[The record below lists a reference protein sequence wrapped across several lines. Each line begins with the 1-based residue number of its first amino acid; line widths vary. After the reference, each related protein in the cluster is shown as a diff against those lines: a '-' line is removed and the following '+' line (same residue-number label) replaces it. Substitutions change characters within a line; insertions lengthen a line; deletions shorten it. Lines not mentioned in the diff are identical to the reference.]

1 LPDTA
6 GKPTPG
12 RTRQLIELTVLWSF
26 AVAQP
31 VLDVM
36 GRSAEF
42 FVLRG
47 SRPLEIVLFAV
58 IFTTTPPLVLWLLEI
73 GAGLVHAS
81 ARRWIHFAFVAALA
95 GATVVTIVK
104 AITDTVPGFVVLA
117 LAASGGYG
125 LARALQR
132 VDVVRSLVAYL
143 TPAPIIFVGLFL
155 LGSEITPLVRPDST
169 STHQIVGESTPV
181 IILFLDELPVMSLL
195 DENGEIPASVYP
207 NFARLA
213 AMSTFYRNTTAVSG
227 FTQHAVP
234 SMLSGYSV
242 DGHLAPVAADHPD
255 NLFTLLGATRDVHAF
270 ETVTAMCPSSVCQG
284 SPSAASGGVGALLQA
299 GADVARAVLAPSA
312 EHQDVT
318 RSVYE
323 RTLADV
329 SGPDG
334 AEASAAARASA
345 FTKNQP
351 ARFAEFLDLLPSAG
365 DRSLL
370 YLHILL
376 PHAPWRYLPNGQTYV
391 DRQFTVDG
399 RGFEVGWPRQ
409 LGLQRHLVQL
419 AYTDRLLG
427 LLLDELDK
435 DQLLE
440 RSIVLVS
447 PDHGEGF
454 VEGESPR
461 DPERD
466 NVPQL
471 AWVPM
476 FLKTPGQTAGRTTDA
491 PASTLD
497 ILPTIADLLH
507 VDIPWQTE
515 GRSLAGGDSPND
527 RIRTFYGD
535 TNVEIQTN
543 TFFERVSHG
552 LLHGF
557 VRPDLG
563 TRGLFAVGPY
573 GELFGRSQESTKL
586 PRGGGASVDDLG
598 TIVSADGSND
608 VVPALVTGRLAI
620 EESERPMWVAVVVNG
635 QIAGLSP
642 VFTDGTEPSQFAA
655 LIDPSCLGRG
665 SNEVAVLGLSGPADH
680 PRVSTY
686 DIG

>member
-1 LPDTA
+1 M
-6 GKPTPG
+6 
-12 RTRQLIELTVLWSF
+12 LWSF

-42 FVLRG
+42 FVLRRA
-47 SRPLEIVLFAV
+47 RPLEIVLFAV
-58 IFTTTPPLVLWLLEI
+58 IFTTVPPLALWLLEA
-73 GAGLVHAS
+73 GADRLHAS
-81 ARRWIHFAFVAALA
+81 ARRWIHFAFVAVLA

-104 AITDTVPGFVVLA
+104 AVTESVPGLVVVA
-117 LAASGGYG
+117 MAITGGCTFAI
-125 LARALQR
+125 ARQR
-132 VDVVRSLVAYL
+132 VDAMRSLLAYL
-143 TPAPIIFVGLFL
+143 TPAPIIFMGLFL
-155 LGSEITPLVRPDST
+155 FASEVTPLIRPGST
-169 STHQIVGESTPV
+169 STRQSVGESTPV
-181 IILFLDELPVMSLL
+181 IMLFLDELPVMSLL
-195 DENGEIPASVYP
+195 DENGEIPASIYP

-213 AMSTFYRNTTAVSG
+213 AMSTFYRNTTGVSG
-227 FTQHAVP
+227 FTQHALP

-242 DGHLAPVAADHPD
+242 DGHFAPVAADHPD

-270 ETVTAMCPSSVCQG
+270 ETVTAMCPASICQG
-284 SPSAASGGVGALLQA
+284 SPSAASGGLGALLQA

-312 EHQDVT
+312 EHEDVT

-329 SGPDG
+329 SGPDV

-351 ARFAEFLDLLPSAG
+351 ARFVEFLDLLPSAG

-370 YLHILL
+370 FFHVLL
-376 PHAPWRYLPNGQTYV
+376 PHAPWRYLPDGQTYPEK
-391 DRQFTVDG
+391 QFTVDE

-409 LGLQRHLVQL
+409 LGLQRHLAQL

-427 LLLDELDK
+427 LFLDELDK
-435 DQLLE
+435 DGLLE
-440 RSIVLVS
+440 RSILLVT

-454 VEGESPR
+454 VAGESPR
-461 DPERD
+461 DPERG

-476 FLKTPGQTAGRTTDA
+476 FLKTPGQAAGRTTDA

-507 VDIPWQTE
+507 VEIPWPIE
-515 GRSLAGGDSPND
+515 GRSLAGGDPPND

-535 TNVEIQTN
+535 TDVEIQPDS
-543 TFFERVSHG
+543 FFERVRHG

-563 TRGLFAVGPY
+563 TRGLFAVGLY
-573 GELFGRSQESTKL
+573 GEMFGQSQESTRL
-586 PRGGGASVDDLG
+586 PRGGRAHIDDLG
-598 TIVSADGSND
+598 AIVSADGSSA

-620 EESERPMWVAVVVNG
+620 EESNEPTWVAVVING

-642 VFTDGTEPSQFAA
+642 VFTDGTEPSHFAA
-655 LIDPSCLGRG
+655 LIDPSYLGSG
-665 SNEVAVLGLSGPADH
+665 SNQVAVLGLRGPADQ
-680 PRVSTY
+680 PDVSTY
-686 DIG
+686 DLG